1 MIPYQGR
8 AAIRV
13 ARVVLAFSCLAWYP
27 FTAGARVS
35 SSLVFLIAYAIFSV
49 GALFETKFDAPPRT
63 VVALVIDFAFFTFCK
78 WLLPVDWASALAYG
92 FLLVSAVVL
101 HGFAAVLAVAAGA
114 VILIVLL
121 TAPGAGLVWT
131 DWAAAAMAVVFSLY
145 KRYLERR
152 MSNTLRY
159 NMIIRSQSEGAREA
173 ERERIAADF
182 HDGPLQ
188 SFISFQMR
196 LEIVRKLLARDIDAA
211 TSELRQLQEL
221 CRDQVTELRSFVRS
235 MRPVEEGVSLSAS
248 LSRMTEQFQRDTGI
262 AATFTSAEFSDP
274 AQTEVS
280 LELLQIV
287 RETLNNIHKHS
298 GASRVALT
306 GGKRGEEEGGAGEN
320 GGGGPSSGGFPRG
333 GVELLRG
340 GGGGTS
346 GGGGGWGGENRI
358 WGGGGGGVG
367 CGGWGGFVV
376 LGKERKKTTFGWFG
390 NFFFPYFFIFFPP
403 FPLLLA
409 PP

>member
-35 SSLVFLIAYAIFSV
+35 STLVFLIAYATFSV
-49 GALFETKFDAPPRT
+49 GVLFPAKFDTAPRA
-63 VVALVIDFAFFTFCK
+63 VVALAIDFAFFAFCK
-78 WLLPVDWASALAYG
+78 WLLPVEWASALAYG
-92 FLLVSAVVL
+92 FLLVSA
-101 HGFAAVLAVAAGA
+101 AVLQQFATVLVVAAA
-114 VILIVLL
+114 AMILIVLL
-121 TAPGAGLVWT
+121 TAQGTGLIWADWSAG
-131 DWAAAAMAVVFSLY
+131 AMAVAFSLY
-145 KRYLERR
+145 KRYLEKR

-235 MRPVEEGVSLSAS
+235 MRPVEDGASLSAS

-262 AATFTSAEFSDP
+262 AATFTSGEFNDP

-306 GGKRGEEEGGAGEN
+306 LGKSGGKLEVRAEDN
-320 GGGGPSSGGFPRG
+320 GGGFPFSGVFTLEEL
-333 GVELLRG
+333 ELLRTG
-340 GGGGTS
+340 PVS
-346 GGGGGWGGENRI
+346 IKRRVRMLGGELMLDSRPGQGSSLEI
-358 WGGGGGGVG
+358 RV
-367 CGGWGGFVV
+367 
-376 LGKERKKTTFGWFG
+376 
-390 NFFFPYFFIFFPP
+390 
-403 FPLLLA
+403 PL
-409 PP
+409 